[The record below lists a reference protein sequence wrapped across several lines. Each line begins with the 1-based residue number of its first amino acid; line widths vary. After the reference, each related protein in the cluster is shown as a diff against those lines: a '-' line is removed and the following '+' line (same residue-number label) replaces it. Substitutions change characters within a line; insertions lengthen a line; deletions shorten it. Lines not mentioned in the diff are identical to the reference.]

1 VHLPSS
7 PSSEDAGTDSLLLE
21 AGTVSLLE
29 ELTMFSDE
37 PGVAEEAGAALE
49 LETSPALDSGVSLDT
64 GATELD
70 DPTSAELELNFS
82 SAELDTGAILEE
94 ERSGDCA
101 ELDRACS
108 EELSVTE
115 ASVPELES
123 SPQATRA
130 AVKSAHKK
138 TST

>member
-1 VHLPSS
+1 MHLPSS
-7 PSSEDAGTDSLLLE
+7 PSSEDAGAVSLLD

-37 PGVAEEAGAALE
+37 PVVAEEAG
-49 LETSPALDSGVSLDT
+49 VS
-64 GATELD
+64 ELD
-70 DPTSAELELNFS
+70 DSTSAELELNFS
-82 SAELDTGAILEE
+82 SAELDTGATLED

-123 SPQATRA
+123 SPQATRSI
-130 AVKSAHKK
+130 AVKAAKK
-138 TST
+138 RTL

>member
-1 VHLPSS
+1 
-7 PSSEDAGTDSLLLE
+7 
-21 AGTVSLLE
+21 
-29 ELTMFSDE
+29 MFSDE
-37 PGVAEEAGAALE
+37 PGVAEEAG
-49 LETSPALDSGVSLDT
+49 VS
-64 GATELD
+64 ELD
-70 DPTSAELELNFS
+70 DSTSAELELNFS
-82 SAELDTGAILEE
+82 SAELDTGATLED
-94 ERSGDCA
+94 ERSGDCT

-123 SPQATRA
+123 PPQATRA